1 MVTTISPDRLAEL
14 QDEDTDFA
22 LVDTRPEDSYESW
35 HVSGA
40 VNFPFGPEEE
50 LDGKLEDLQDVVGNA
65 DRVIAICAKGIS
77 SSNLATRLESA
88 TDEFDVAAVEG
99 GMKGWSGVY
108 DRAEVNV
115 GEELTIVQLQRR
127 AKGCLGYL
135 VGCAETGEAVVVDPT
150 ADTDEYE
157 AAAEEA
163 DLTIT
168 GVIDTHVH
176 ADHISGGRQ
185 LADDLDVPYYLGEHA
200 SERDVEREYTPLEHN
215 EVLSVGERELK
226 ALHTPGHTSEMI
238 SLLVDD
244 RALLTADTLHVDST
258 GRTELEFRGSEARRA
273 SEDASSA
280 ERRSANSHA
289 AEPRDD
295 GETASRGEGEKG
307 ARMLYET
314 LHRTILS
321 EPESLVVLPGHVTVT
336 ADGEFEHGAPGEP
349 IRTTIRDARTGI
361 DLLGLEKD
369 AFVDRMA
376 DAGEKPSNYEE
387 IIEFNR
393 GVTAIPPE
401 DRVELEL
408 GPNNC
413 SA

>member
-14 QDEDTDFA
+14 QDEDA
-22 LVDTRPEDSYESW
+22 EYVLVDTRPEDSYEAW

-40 VNFPFGPEEE
+40 VNVPFGPEEE
-50 LDGKLEDLQDVVGNA
+50 LDGKLEDLRDVVGDT

-88 TDEFDVAAVEG
+88 TDEFDVMAVDG

-108 DRAEVNV
+108 DRAEIDVDE
-115 GEELTIVQLQRR
+115 GMAIIQLQRR

-150 ADTDEYE
+150 DDTDEYE

-163 DLTIT
+163 NLSIT

-176 ADHISGGRQ
+176 ADHISGGHQ
-185 LADDLDVPYYLGEHA
+185 LADDLGVPYYLGEHA

-244 RALLTADTLHVDST
+244 AALLTADTLHVDST
-258 GRTELEFRGSEARRA
+258 GRTELEF
-273 SEDASSA
+273 SED
-280 ERRSANSHA
+280 
-289 AEPRDD
+289 
-295 GETASRGEGEKG
+295 EGERG

-314 LHRTILS
+314 LRRTILS
-321 EPESLVVLPGHVTVT
+321 EPEGLVVLPGHVTVT
-336 ADGEFEHGAPGEP
+336 ADGEFEHGTPGEP
-349 IRTTIRDARTGI
+349 IQTTIRDARTGI
-361 DLLGLEKD
+361 DLLGLDED
-369 AFVDRMA
+369 AFVDHMA

-393 GVTAIPPE
+393 GVTEIPPE

>member
-1 MVTTISPDRLAEL
+1 MVNTISPERLAEL
-14 QDEDTDFA
+14 QDEDGEYV
-22 LVDTRPEDSYESW
+22 LVDTRPEDNYESW

-50 LDGKLEDLQDVVGNA
+50 LDGKLADLRDVVGDT

-88 TDEFDVAAVEG
+88 TDEFDVVAVDG

-108 DRAEVNV
+108 DRVEIDV

-135 VGCAETGEAVVVDPT
+135 VGCSETGEAVVVDPT

-163 DLTIT
+163 DLSIT

-176 ADHISGGRQ
+176 ADHISGGHQ
-185 LADDLDVPYYLGEHA
+185 LADDLGVPYYLGEHA

-215 EVLSVGERELK
+215 EVLTVGERDLK
-226 ALHTPGHTSEMI
+226 AIYTPGHTSEMI
-238 SLLVDD
+238 SLLVDGK
-244 RALLTADTLHVDST
+244 ALLTADTLHVDST
-258 GRTELEFRGSEARRA
+258 GRTELEF
-273 SEDASSA
+273 SED
-280 ERRSANSHA
+280 
-289 AEPRDD
+289 
-295 GETASRGEGEKG
+295 EGEKG
-307 ARMLYET
+307 AMMLYET

-321 EPESLVVLPGHVTVT
+321 EPENLVVLPGHVTVT

-361 DLLGLEKD
+361 DLLGLDED
-369 AFVDRMA
+369 AFVERMA

>member
-1 MVTTISPDRLAEL
+1 MVTTISPGRLAEL
-14 QDEDTDFA
+14 QDEDADFA

-50 LDGKLEDLQDVVGNA
+50 LDGKLEDLQDVVGDA

-88 TDEFDVAAVEG
+88 TDEFDVMAVDS

-108 DRAEVNV
+108 DRVEIDV
-115 GEELTIVQLQRR
+115 GEGLTIVQLQRR

-135 VGCAETGEAVVVDPT
+135 VGCTETGEAVVVDPT

-163 DLTIT
+163 NLTIT

-176 ADHISGGRQ
+176 ADHISGGHQ
-185 LADDLDVPYYLGEHA
+185 LADDLEVPYYLGEHA
-200 SERDVEREYTPLEHN
+200 SKRDVEREYTPLEHN
-215 EVLSVGERELK
+215 DVLSVGEREFK

-258 GRTELEFRGSEARRA
+258 GRTELEFS
-273 SEDASSA
+273 
-280 ERRSANSHA
+280 
-289 AEPRDD
+289 DD
-295 GETASRGEGEKG
+295 EGERG
-307 ARMLYET
+307 ARMLYKT
-314 LHRTILS
+314 LHQTILS

>member
-1 MVTTISPDRLAEL
+1 MVTTISPGRLAEL
-14 QDEDTDFA
+14 QDEDADFA

-50 LDGKLEDLQDVVGNA
+50 LDGKLEDLQDVVGDA

-88 TDEFDVAAVEG
+88 TDEFDVMAVDS

-108 DRAEVNV
+108 GRVDIDA
-115 GEELTIVQLQRR
+115 GEGLTIVQLQRR

-135 VGCAETGEAVVVDPT
+135 VGCTETGEAVVVDPT

-163 DLTIT
+163 NLTIT

-176 ADHISGGRQ
+176 ADHISGGHQ
-185 LADDLDVPYYLGEHA
+185 LADDLEVPYYLGEHA
-200 SERDVEREYTPLEHN
+200 SKRDVEREYTPLEHN
-215 EVLSVGERELK
+215 DVLSVGEREFK

-258 GRTELEFRGSEARRA
+258 GRTELEFS
-273 SEDASSA
+273 
-280 ERRSANSHA
+280 
-289 AEPRDD
+289 DD
-295 GETASRGEGEKG
+295 EGERG
-307 ARMLYET
+307 ARMLYKT
-314 LHRTILS
+314 LHQTILS

>member
-14 QDEDTDFA
+14 QDEDADFV

-40 VNFPFGPEEE
+40 VHFPFGSEEE
-50 LDGKLEDLQDVVGNA
+50 LDGKLEDLQDIVGDT

-99 GMKGWSGVY
+99 GMKDWSSVY

-163 DLTIT
+163 NLTIT

-215 EVLSVGERELK
+215 KVLSVGDRELK

-258 GRTELEFRGSEARRA
+258 GRTELEFRGSEARSA
-273 SEDASSA
+273 SEDAS
-280 ERRSANSHA
+280 
-289 AEPRDD
+289 

-314 LHRTILS
+314 LHRTVLT

-361 DLLGLEKD
+361 DLLGLAED

>member
-1 MVTTISPDRLAEL
+1 MVNTISPERLAEL
-14 QDEDTDFA
+14 QDEDGEYV
-22 LVDTRPEDSYESW
+22 LVDTRPEDNYESW

-50 LDGKLEDLQDVVGNA
+50 LDGKLADLRDVVGDT

-88 TDEFDVAAVEG
+88 TDEFDVVAVDG

-108 DRAEVNV
+108 DRVEIDV

-163 DLTIT
+163 DLSIT

-176 ADHISGGRQ
+176 ADHISGGHQ
-185 LADDLDVPYYLGEHA
+185 LADDLEVPYYLGEHA
-200 SERDVEREYTPLEHN
+200 SKRDVEREYTPLEHN
-215 EVLSVGERELK
+215 DVLSVGEREFK

-258 GRTELEFRGSEARRA
+258 GRTELEFS
-273 SEDASSA
+273 
-280 ERRSANSHA
+280 
-289 AEPRDD
+289 DD
-295 GETASRGEGEKG
+295 EGERG
-307 ARMLYET
+307 ARMLYKT
-314 LHRTILS
+314 LHQTILS

-361 DLLGLEKD
+361 DLLGLDED
-369 AFVDRMA
+369 AFVERMA

>member
-1 MVTTISPDRLAEL
+1 MVNTISPERLAEL
-14 QDEDTDFA
+14 QDEDGEYV
-22 LVDTRPEDSYESW
+22 LVDTRPEDNYESW

-50 LDGKLEDLQDVVGNA
+50 LDGKLADLRDVVGDT

-88 TDEFDVAAVEG
+88 TDEFDVVAVDG

-108 DRAEVNV
+108 DRVEIDV

-163 DLTIT
+163 DLSIT

-176 ADHISGGRQ
+176 ADHISGGHQ
-185 LADDLDVPYYLGEHA
+185 LADDLGVPYYLGEHA

-215 EVLSVGERELK
+215 EVLTVGERDLK
-226 ALHTPGHTSEMI
+226 AIYTPGHTSEMI
-238 SLLVDD
+238 TLLVDGK
-244 RALLTADTLHVDST
+244 ALLTADTLHVDST
-258 GRTELEFRGSEARRA
+258 GRTELEF
-273 SEDASSA
+273 SED
-280 ERRSANSHA
+280 
-289 AEPRDD
+289 
-295 GETASRGEGEKG
+295 EGEKG

-321 EPESLVVLPGHVTVT
+321 EPEGLVVLPGHVTVT

-361 DLLGLEKD
+361 DLLGLDED
-369 AFVDRMA
+369 AFVERMA

>member
-1 MVTTISPDRLAEL
+1 MVTTISPGRLAEL
-14 QDEDTDFA
+14 QDEDADFA

-50 LDGKLEDLQDVVGNA
+50 LDGKLEDLQDVVGDA

-88 TDEFDVAAVEG
+88 TDEFDVMAVDS

-108 DRAEVNV
+108 GRVDIDA
-115 GEELTIVQLQRR
+115 GEGLTIVQLQRR

-135 VGCAETGEAVVVDPT
+135 VGCTETGEAVVVDPT

-163 DLTIT
+163 NLTIT

-176 ADHISGGRQ
+176 ADHISGGHQ
-185 LADDLDVPYYLGEHA
+185 LADDLEVPYYLGEHA
-200 SERDVEREYTPLEHN
+200 SKRDVEHEYTPLEHN
-215 EVLSVGERELK
+215 DVLSVGEREFK

-258 GRTELEFRGSEARRA
+258 GRTELEFS
-273 SEDASSA
+273 
-280 ERRSANSHA
+280 
-289 AEPRDD
+289 DD
-295 GETASRGEGEKG
+295 EGERG
-307 ARMLYET
+307 ARMLYKT
-314 LHRTILS
+314 LHQTILS